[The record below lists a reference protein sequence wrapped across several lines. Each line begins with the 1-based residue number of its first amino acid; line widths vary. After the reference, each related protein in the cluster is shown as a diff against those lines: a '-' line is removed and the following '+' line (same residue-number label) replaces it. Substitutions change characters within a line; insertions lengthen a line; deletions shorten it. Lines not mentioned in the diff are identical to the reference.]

1 MHKVTYEIE
10 KVPMRFSV
18 LASGSKG
25 NACYIE
31 EGNTRILIDAGLS
44 CREITR
50 RLGLIG
56 VMITSIDAV
65 IITHEHSDHTKGLG
79 PVSRKFNSTIYANV
93 STLSRCHTLHKNA
106 RVDDR
111 HITGATFKINDITI
125 ETFAKSHDAADPVG
139 LIVSSN
145 GSRLG
150 VLTDVGESTPAL
162 EEILQGCTSLMLE
175 FNHDVEML
183 ENGPYPYY
191 LKKRIR
197 GSFGHLS
204 NEQAGDLLKRIS
216 HNRLKN
222 VVLAHLSEVNN
233 TPEKALAQARA
244 SLLDCNMADIPVH
257 VSYQDYPCPLI
268 EV

>member
-1 MHKVTYEIE
+1 
-10 KVPMRFSV
+10 MRFSV

-31 EGNTRILIDAGLS
+31 TEDTKVLIDAGLS

-50 RLGLIG
+50 RLGIIG
-56 VMITSIDAV
+56 VEISRIDGV
-65 IITHEHSDHTKGLG
+65 IITHEHSDHIKGVG
-79 PVSRKFNSTIYANV
+79 PVSRKLDATVYANS
-93 STLSRCHTLHKNA
+93 STLNRCVSQLKNVK
-106 RVDDR
+106 VDDSLS
-111 HITGATFKINDITI
+111 TGDAFRINDITI
-125 ETFAKSHDAADPVG
+125 ETFSKSHDAADPIG
-139 LIVSSN
+139 LIVISN

-150 VLTDVGESTPAL
+150 IITDVGTSTREL
-162 EEILQGCTSLMLE
+162 EENLQGCTSIMLE

-183 ENGPYPYY
+183 ENGPYPYH

-197 GSFGHLS
+197 GIYGHLS
-204 NEQAGDLLKRIS
+204 NEQAGSLLKRLC
-216 HNRLKN
+216 HARLNN

-233 TPEKALAQARA
+233 TPEKALAQART
-244 SLLDCNMADIPVH
+244 SLLECNMIHVPVH

>member
-1 MHKVTYEIE
+1 
-10 KVPMRFSV
+10 MRFSV

-31 EGNTRILIDAGLS
+31 TDDTSILIDAGLS
-44 CREITR
+44 CREISR
-50 RLGLIG
+50 RLGIVG
-56 VMITSIDAV
+56 VEVDRIDAV
-65 IITHEHSDHTKGLG
+65 ILTHEHSDHIKGAG
-79 PVSRKFNSTIYANV
+79 PVSRKFDSTVYVNR
-93 STLSRCHTLHKNA
+93 STLSRCYALHKKTK
-106 RVDDR
+106 VDATFN
-111 HITGATFKINDITI
+111 TGDAFKINDITI
-125 ETFAKSHDAADPVG
+125 ETFAKSHDAADPIG

-150 VLTDVGESTPAL
+150 IITDVGISTQEL
-162 EEILQGCTSLMLE
+162 EENLQGCTSIMVE
-175 FNHDVEML
+175 FNHDLEML
-183 ENGPYPYY
+183 ENGPYPYH

-197 GSFGHLS
+197 GSYGHLS
-204 NEQAGDLLKRIS
+204 NEQAGSLLKGLC
-216 HNRLKN
+216 HERLNN

-244 SLLDCNMADIPVH
+244 SLLECNMMHIPVH

>member
-1 MHKVTYEIE
+1 
-10 KVPMRFSV
+10 MRFSV

-31 EGNTRILIDAGLS
+31 TDNTRILIDAGLS
-44 CREITR
+44 CREIGR

-56 VMITSIDAV
+56 VSITSIEAV
-65 IITHEHSDHTKGLG
+65 IITHEHSDHTRGAG
-79 PVSRKFNSTIYANV
+79 PVSRKFNSTIYANR
-93 STLSRCHTLHKNA
+93 STIKRCRNLFKNTKLN
-106 RVDDR
+106 DSLN
-111 HITGATFKINDITI
+111 TGDTFKINDITI
-125 ETFAKSHDAADPVG
+125 ETFAKNHDAADPLG
-139 LIVSSN
+139 LIASSN

-150 VLTDVGESTPAL
+150 IITDVGESNHSL
-162 EEILQGCTSLMLE
+162 EERLQGCTSLMLE

-183 ENGPYPYY
+183 ENGPYPYH

-197 GSFGHLS
+197 GSYGHLS
-204 NEQAGDLLKRIS
+204 NEQAGILLKRLSNKSLNNI
-216 HNRLKN
+216 
-222 VVLAHLSEVNN
+222 VLAHLSEVNN

-244 SLLDCNMADIPVH
+244 SLLECNMGDIPVH

>member
-1 MHKVTYEIE
+1 
-10 KVPMRFSV
+10 MRFSV

-25 NACYIE
+25 NACYIVTD
-31 EGNTRILIDAGLS
+31 NTSILIDAGLS
-44 CREITR
+44 CREINR

-56 VMITSIDAV
+56 IIITSLDAV

-79 PVSRKFNSTIYANV
+79 PISRRFDSTIYANS
-93 STLSRCHTLHKNA
+93 STLKRCNGLLKNT
-106 RVDDR
+106 RVDDTFN
-111 HITGATFKINDITI
+111 TGDTFKINDITI
-125 ETFAKSHDAADPVG
+125 ETFKKSHDAADPLG
-139 LIVSSN
+139 LIISAN

-150 VLTDVGESTPAL
+150 ILTDAGESTPAL
-162 EEILQGCTSLMLE
+162 EERLQGCTSLMLE

-183 ENGPYPYY
+183 ENGPYPYH

-197 GSFGHLS
+197 SSYGHLS
-204 NEQAGDLLKRIS
+204 NEQAGDLLKRLS
-216 HNRLKN
+216 HTRLNN

-233 TPEKALAQARA
+233 TPEKALAQAKA
-244 SLLDCNMADIPVH
+244 SLLECNMGDIPVH